1 MNAAAEDPAIGPTSY
16 VTLHYRLALAD
27 GHDLVNTFD
36 HRPATF
42 QLGAGQL
49 GEPLERCLQGLRAGE
64 RRTFDLAADAFGPRL
79 PNLVRR
85 VRRGD
90 IPSSL
95 NVTVGE
101 RLDLRRPNG
110 QPFAAT
116 VVAVGSEGEGGPD
129 DDVTLD
135 FNHPLA
141 GRALV
146 FEVAVIGVL

>member
-1 MNAAAEDPAIGPTSY
+1 MNAVAEDPAIGPASY

-27 GHDLVNTFD
+27 GPDMVNTFD

-49 GEPLERCLQGLRAGE
+49 GEPLERCLQELRAGE

-85 VRRGD
+85 VRRAD
-90 IPSSL
+90 IPSSQ
-95 NVTVGE
+95 NVIVGE
-101 RLDLRRPNG
+101 RLDLRGPNG

-116 VVAVGSEGEGGPD
+116 VVAADG